1 MNEPRGIKTLSGES
15 VWIGKEAEMDTEQC
29 HHFSKVDGEM
39 KHLRNKM
46 KQYVE
51 SKKGHITKTIGIKKI
66 KKKDAQ
72 KMKSC

>member
-1 MNEPRGIKTLSGES
+1 
-15 VWIGKEAEMDTEQC
+15 
-29 HHFSKVDGEM
+29 M

-51 SKKGHITKTIGIKKI
+51 SKKGYITKTIGIKKI

-72 KMKSC
+72 KMKLC